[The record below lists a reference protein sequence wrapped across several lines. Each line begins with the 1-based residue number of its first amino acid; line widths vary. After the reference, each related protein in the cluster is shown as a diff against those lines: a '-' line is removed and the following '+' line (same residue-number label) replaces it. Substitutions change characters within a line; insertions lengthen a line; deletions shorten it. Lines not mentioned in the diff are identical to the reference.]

1 MVRVSGSSKVAA
13 WRRRVRRFERAGMT
27 VVRFCREEG
36 VSASSFYRWRKLL
49 AERSA
54 NRCGNGRRKSTRDG
68 DHASAFQA
76 VRVTA
81 SDVPLSIQLPGG
93 ARVEVPTGNLD
104 VVRAVMGELLQG
116 DAARD
121 CGGSRC

>member
-1 MVRVSGSSKVAA
+1 MARVSGSGKGAA

-27 VVRFCREEG
+27 VERFCGEEG
-36 VSASSFYRWRKLL
+36 VSESSFYRWRKLL
-49 AERSA
+49 AERPGA
-54 NRCGNGRRKSTRDG
+54 TGDG
-68 DHASAFQA
+68 DCMPAFKA

-81 SDVPLSIQLPGG
+81 GDAAMSIRLLGG